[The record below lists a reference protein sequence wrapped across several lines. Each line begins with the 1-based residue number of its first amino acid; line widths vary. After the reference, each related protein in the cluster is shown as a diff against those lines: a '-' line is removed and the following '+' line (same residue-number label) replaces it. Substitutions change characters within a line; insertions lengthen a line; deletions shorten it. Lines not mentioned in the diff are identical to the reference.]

1 MSYIKPLTKLFSL
14 IFIAFIFIGYK
25 NNTCA
30 FNTEKAFNVLI
41 LNSYNANNQWESLVY
56 NGLKKKLSTTSNI
69 NLTLEFLD
77 SKTLF
82 TNEYKSSF
90 MELLNMKY
98 KDYPIDAIL
107 TIDDEALSFL
117 RENLFIESSI
127 FYKKPTIFIG
137 SNNLITLSTE
147 EKQYMSGV
155 IDRED
160 NLRFLNLLI
169 TLEKD
174 LTDVIVLLDNSTFS
188 NVVKENIINMQP
200 LASKSLNITFIVEE
214 YLDNI
219 IPELSKSD
227 PKSSAL
233 VIVGEYKDKVTNAY
247 LDLNDTIQIIKNNT
261 NTPIYTKVQP
271 YITAGAIGG
280 IVDPSDNYGAI
291 AGDLLLKILSGTSIS
306 EIPLLYNSLDLTIFN
321 YDSLNYYH
329 INPLLLPKESIVLNK
344 GVFDFLLPPYLKILL
359 WIFIISFFIFLI
371 YIVIF
376 SINQKNS
383 IAIKDAVYK
392 KALETEKLKSIFI
405 TTISH
410 EFRTPINIILSTAHL
425 LSIKANEPSLDKDY
439 FLNKLN
445 YITQNGNRLLKLV
458 NNIIDVTR
466 LESGFITAN
475 FSYKNIVQV
484 IEDTVMSTVDLA
496 KTFNI
501 EIIFDTEKEE
511 INTYIDTNKI
521 ERCILNLLSNSIKFT
536 PDGGRIYVSINVNNN
551 EVIIKVHDTGTG
563 IPEDKLKN
571 IFNRFYQADSSLHLN
586 TEGSGLGLYI
596 VKGLIELH
604 KGTISVESQYGEGTT
619 FTIALPIIL
628 TVKDDAKANY
638 SADDLSNLVRIELS
652 DIIEKY

>member
-1 MSYIKPLTKLFSL
+1 MSYIKSLTKLFSL

-90 MELLNMKY
+90 MELLNTKY

-376 SINQKNS
+376 SINQKKS
-383 IAIKDAVYK
+383 IAIKDAAYK

-536 PDGGRIYVSINVNNN
+536 PDGGRIYVSINANNN

-571 IFNRFYQADSSLHLN
+571 IFNRFYQADSSLHRN

>member
-1 MSYIKPLTKLFSL
+1 MSYIKSLTKLFSL

-30 FNTEKAFNVLI
+30 FNTEKAFNVLV

-56 NGLKKKLSTTSNI
+56 DGLKKKLSTTSNI

-98 KDYPIDAIL
+98 KDCPIDAIL

-247 LDLNDTIQIIKNNT
+247 LDLNDTIQIIKKNT

-536 PDGGRIYVSINVNNN
+536 PDGGRIYVSINANNN

-571 IFNRFYQADSSLHLN
+571 IFNRFYQADSSLHRN

>member
-1 MSYIKPLTKLFSL
+1 MSYIKSLIKLFSL

-25 NNTCA
+25 NNTYA

-41 LNSYNANNQWESLVY
+41 LNSYNTDNQWESLVY
-56 NGLKKKLSTTSNI
+56 NGLKKKLSTTPNI

-82 TNEYKSSF
+82 TDEYKSSF

-359 WIFIISFFIFLI
+359 WIFIISLFIFLI
-371 YIVIF
+371 YIIIF
-376 SINQKNS
+376 SINQKKS

-445 YITQNGNRLLKLV
+445 YITQNGNSLLKLV

-501 EIIFDTEKEE
+501 EIIFDTEQEE

-536 PDGGRIYVSINVNNN
+536 PDGGRIYVSINANNN
-551 EVIIKVHDTGTG
+551 EVIIKVKDTGTG

-571 IFNRFYQADSSLHLN
+571 IFNRFYQADSSLHRN

>member
-1 MSYIKPLTKLFSL
+1 MSYIKSLTKLFSL

-98 KDYPIDAIL
+98 KDCPIDAIL

-376 SINQKNS
+376 SINQKKS
-383 IAIKDAVYK
+383 IAIKDAAYK

-536 PDGGRIYVSINVNNN
+536 PDGGRIYVSINANNN

-571 IFNRFYQADSSLHLN
+571 IFNRFYQADSSLHRN

>member
-1 MSYIKPLTKLFSL
+1 MSYIKSLTKLFSL

-90 MELLNMKY
+90 MELLNTKY

-247 LDLNDTIQIIKNNT
+247 LDLNDTIQIIKKNT

-376 SINQKNS
+376 SINQKKS
-383 IAIKDAVYK
+383 IAIKDAAYK

-536 PDGGRIYVSINVNNN
+536 PDGGRIYVSINANNN

-571 IFNRFYQADSSLHLN
+571 IFNRFYQADSSLHRN